1 MTELTVSVLVV
12 LLEKELRLE
21 SCLKRLAWADEIVV
35 VSNYITD
42 QSSAIVEKYDG
53 RLIKFSGDSEGLIRK
68 LGIEACAGNWILEI
82 DADGWVTKE
91 LAKEIIEII
100 INSRYN
106 IYTLNVNNYICD
118 KFIKRG
124 WTGSPIGKQRYIGLY
139 RKGAKIWGTQ
149 RTNPDEIVKISNIS
163 RDLENSLINKR
174 FMKISN
180 LLGRLDYCTT
190 LRARDLAEI
199 YGTTSLIR
207 AFLNFLYTFMLA
219 YLRQG
224 SYKEGAYGFM
234 LALCN
239 GLYPLI
245 SNIKAIYEEGNI
257 KEKTRK

>member
-1 MTELTVSVLVV
+1 MTKLTVSVLVV
-12 LLEKELRLE
+12 LLDKELKLE

-42 QSSAIVEKYDG
+42 QLTSIVKKYDG
-53 RLIKFSGDSEGLIRK
+53 RIIQFLEENEGLMRNS
-68 LGIEACAGNWILEI
+68 GIEARAGNWILEI
-82 DADGWVTKE
+82 DADGWVTKD
-91 LAKEIIEII
+91 LAKEISEIT

-118 KFIKRG
+118 KLIKRG
-124 WTGSPIGKQRYIGLY
+124 WIDSPIGKQRYIGLY
-139 RKGAKIWGTQ
+139 KRATKTWGTQ
-149 RTNPDEIVKISNIS
+149 RTNPDEIVEISNIS
-163 RDLENSLINKR
+163 RELENSLINKR

-190 LRARDLAEI
+190 LRARDLAEN

-207 AFLNFLYTFMLA
+207 AFLNFLYSFMLA

-224 SYKEGAYGFM
+224 SYKEGSYGFM

-245 SNIKAIYEEGNI
+245 SNI
-257 KEKTRK
+257 